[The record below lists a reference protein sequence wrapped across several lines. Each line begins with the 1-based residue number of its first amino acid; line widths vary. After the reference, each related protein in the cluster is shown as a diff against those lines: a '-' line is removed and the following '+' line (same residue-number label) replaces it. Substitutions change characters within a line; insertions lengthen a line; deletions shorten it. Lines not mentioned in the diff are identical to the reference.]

1 MIWLKATTT
10 TVSLQ
15 EIAKILSDRG
25 LQFTSKFMEE
35 LSKALEIKKTLSMA
49 YHPQNNK
56 QTERMN

>member
-1 MIWLKATTT
+1 
-10 TVSLQ
+10 
-15 EIAKILSDRG
+15 
-25 LQFTSKFMEE
+25 MEE